1 MLKLQKIPHAVLNAK
16 YHRQEAEIVAR
27 AGQKGS
33 LTISTNMAGRGTDI
47 KLGEGVAE
55 LGGLFVLGT
64 ERHESR
70 RVDRQLR
77 GRSARQGDPGAS
89 KFFLSFED
97 DLMRN
102 FGAAERMTKVMERFG
117 MKEGEELQHP
127 WLNRS
132 VETAQKRVEQRN
144 YTWRKRVLEYD
155 DVMNQQREVVYE
167 WRNDVLTSND
177 PRVLLNEAVE
187 KGLND
192 RLEEFIPKAD
202 PSLANH
208 EALLSWVNASFPIG
222 LSAEEAKFETR
233 DFEGNVAFLQERI
246 LKAYDL
252 KVGGANPQ
260 ALQEVEKMILLN
272 AIDRLWQEHLYALD
286 ALKEGISLR
295 SYGQKDPLIEFK
307 QEAFNIFSALITNIN
322 NEILANLFRSSQ
334 QLAAFEQFLAQM
346 AQMQRQQAAQQ
357 QPGEGDGKPRKTQQE
372 EAPPHNPAIDGP
384 RLILPSSVA
393 KGPGPAK
400 RPNTNVG
407 RNDPCPCGSGKKYKQ
422 CCGRLA

>member
-1 MLKLQKIPHAVLNAK
+1 
-16 YHRQEAEIVAR
+16 
-27 AGQKGS
+27 
-33 LTISTNMAGRGTDI
+33 
-47 KLGEGVAE
+47 
-55 LGGLFVLGT
+55 
-64 ERHESR
+64 
-70 RVDRQLR
+70 
-77 GRSARQGDPGAS
+77 
-89 KFFLSFED
+89 
-97 DLMRN
+97 MRN

-167 WRNDVLTSND
+167 WRNEVLTSND
-177 PRVLLNEAVE
+177 PRLLLNEAVE

-202 PSLANH
+202 PSLANY
-208 EALLSWVNASFPIG
+208 EGLLHWVNGAFPIG
-222 LSAEEAKFETR
+222 LTAEEAQFETR
-233 DFEGNVAFLQERI
+233 DFDGNVAFLRDRI

-252 KVGGANPQ
+252 KIEGANPQ
-260 ALQEVEKMILLN
+260 ALQEIEKMILLN

-286 ALKEGISLR
+286 ALKEGINLR

-346 AQMQRQQAAQQ
+346 AQMQRQAAMEADEAARQQ
-357 QPGEGDGKPRKTQQE
+357 QAPKP
-372 EAPPHNPAIDGP
+372 EAPPAHNPAVDGP
-384 RLILPSSVA
+384 RLILPGNLP
-393 KGPGPAK
+393 KGPVPPK
-400 RPNTNVG
+400 RPAANVG

-422 CCGRLA
+422 CCGRMA